1 MQSGYPL
8 SVTSAVNTTRSQG
21 GGQPPN
27 STGKSAKLRDRW
39 GTVWAAISTSRSS
52 STRRRS
58 GSATFHAR
66 CPNVLGP
73 GIQSWDIPVLKTTRI
88 GEHVRFQLRD
98 ETFNIWNHP
107 AFANPVTSFG
117 TASFGRVNDI
127 ANRANPARQIQLGAK
142 LLWQESR
149 I

>member
-1 MQSGYPL
+1 M
-8 SVTSAVNTTRSQG
+8 
-21 GGQPPN
+21 
-27 STGKSAKLRDRW
+27 
-39 GTVWAAISTSRSS
+39 
-52 STRRRS
+52 
-58 GSATFHAR
+58 
-66 CPNVLGP
+66 
-73 GIQSWDIPVLKTTRI
+73 LKTTRI
-88 GEHVRFQLRD
+88 GEHVRFQLRG

-107 AFANPVTSFG
+107 AFANPGTSFG